1 MEKYFYSA
9 FLPHPYSLF
18 LPRYTHLVSP
28 ELKILG
34 IQQGILKYLIST
46 LGVKMHSGGHTHIAG
61 YVSPF
66 VRLAFHAWESIS
78 VESDTTRP
86 AHPRLQS
93 PSG

>member
-1 MEKYFYSA
+1 MAKYFYSA

-46 LGVKMHSGGHTHIAG
+46 YRGNGEQD
-61 YVSPF
+61 Y
-66 VRLAFHAWESIS
+66 
-78 VESDTTRP
+78 
-86 AHPRLQS
+86 
-93 PSG
+93 

>member
-1 MEKYFYSA
+1 MHVKSLSSTIFVPEIHLEDESSQIRDNTHTKLFTITLLTMEKYFYSA

-46 LGVKMHSGGHTHIAG
+46 SRGNGEQD
-61 YVSPF
+61 Y
-66 VRLAFHAWESIS
+66 
-78 VESDTTRP
+78 
-86 AHPRLQS
+86 
-93 PSG
+93 